1 MMSQVSFLKVH
12 LLTIVA
18 VSITLSSFARCA
30 EAAVVTSGCA
40 STSQCTLQE
49 LVDGGSI
56 TVGRLVFSDFA
67 FIDGERDPG
76 GPPQATQM
84 IVTGLEDGGANPGQ
98 GLSYDFDNEL
108 SMASGGSQFMTFR
121 FAFSVSDLLSQSV
134 ITGHTLNMAS
144 FINAGNPGTFE
155 GQLDVRDTVETPTAI
170 GLGNAFVESVIFDSV
185 GVNVLNNPDQIS
197 FAHQSAI
204 RVSTVVNGMTTDQI
218 ELGVLEQ
225 RFSTAVPEPE
235 SFALIAGG
243 FAFLLVV
250 RTGWRHADF
259 VR

>member
-1 MMSQVSFLKVH
+1 MSQISFLKVH
-12 LLTIVA
+12 FLTAVA
-18 VSITLSSFARCA
+18 VSVALSSLARRA

-40 STSQCTLQE
+40 STSQCTVQE
-49 LVDGGSI
+49 LFDGGSI

-108 SMASGGSQFMTFR
+108 SLASGGNQSMTFR

-134 ITGHTLNMAS
+134 ITGHMLNMAA

-155 GQLDVRDTVETPTAI
+155 GQLNVRDTLETPTAI
-170 GLGNAFVESVIFDSV
+170 GLGNAFVESVIIDNA
-185 GVNVLNNPDQIS
+185 GVNVLTNPDQIT
-197 FAHQSAI
+197 FAPQSAV
-204 RVSTVVNGMTTDQI
+204 RVSTVVNAMTTDQI

-225 RFSTAVPEPE
+225 RFSTVVPEPE

-243 FAFLLVV
+243 LAFLLVV
-250 RTGWRHADF
+250 RICRRRRLAL
-259 VR
+259 